1 MLIIKYL
8 QLPFY
13 FDTTRLKDAVAALE
27 NKKWQL
33 HYQVRHYEGDWTALP
48 LRSINGQADN
58 VMISPIPGSEYADTV
73 FLKESPYLQK
83 ILNQFKCPLMAV
95 RLLKLNAGSVIK
107 EHHDAE
113 LCYEQGEIRIHIPI
127 TTHPDVAFYLDKERM
142 PLQEGEC
149 WYMNFNLPHSIIN
162 NSNIDRVHLVIDAE
176 VNDWVKALFSQ
187 PNTNKKEIAAPDH
200 SNEVKKIMIAQLRQ
214 INTTTA
220 TAMANEIEAGLGA
233 NRE

>member
-27 NKKWQL
+27 NRKWQL

-48 LRSINGQADN
+48 LRSIDGLADN
-58 VMISPIPGSEYADTV
+58 VMISPIAGSNYADTV
-73 FLKESPYLQK
+73 FLKESPYLQE
-83 ILNQFKCPLMAV
+83 ILQQFKCPLMAV

-107 EHHDAE
+107 EHRDAE
-113 LCYEQGEIRIHIPI
+113 LCFEQGEIRLHIPI

-142 PLQEGEC
+142 PLREGEC

-162 NSNIDRVHLVIDAE
+162 NSSINRVHLVIDAV
-176 VNDWVKALFSQ
+176 VNDWVKALFLQ
-187 PNTNKKEIAAPDH
+187 PDTNKKEIAATGYSD
-200 SNEVKKIMIAQLRQ
+200 EVKKNMIARLRQ
-214 INTTTA
+214 INTSTA
-220 TAMANEIEAGLGA
+220 ISIANELTAELGT
-233 NRE
+233 NGE